1 MMGINIVARLLGL
14 DAPRDEEVKS
24 EEPEEKVHKKVESY
38 PTYEEMKTRIG
49 DRSGEE

>member
-14 DAPRDEEVKS
+14 DAPRNEEVES
-24 EEPEEKVHKKVESY
+24 EEPEEKVEKKVESY
-38 PTYEEMKTRIG
+38 PTYEEMERRVG